1 MQVTEEIRREGPQV
15 LGRFHQPVQHGIGVD
30 LEHPGRGTN
39 AQAFSQAGYHA
50 DDQLHW
56 HPSAMHE
63 RAMRLQK
70 VACAGGALELAPGS
84 TAGMAVGTQVPQL
97 QPAAITTAPMGT
109 EVHGGI
115 HRAGA
120 SMARGSR
127 LGWWRR
133 RRRMG
138 RFMLTPGAMGP
149 LDQSC
154 KRLGVIGSL
163 VSWGLGWRDRLARGS
178 SGGGPEH
185 QEYIHQSHEPELL
198 EKASWYHGH
207 ALPENGGRGIF

>member
-30 LEHPGRGTN
+30 LEHPRGGAN
-39 AQAFSQAGYHA
+39 AQALSQARQHTH
-50 DDQLHW
+50 DQLHGYTF
-56 HPSAMHE
+56 AMKN
-63 RAMRLQK
+63 RAMGLQK

-84 TAGMAVGTQVPQL
+84 TAGMAVGTQVPQP

-120 SMARGSR
+120 SMARGPR
-127 LGWWRR
+127 LGWRR
-133 RRRMG
+133 RRSRRMG
-138 RFMLTPGAMGP
+138 RFMRTPGAMGP

-154 KRLGVIGSL
+154 KRLGVMGSL
-163 VSWGLGWRDRLARGS
+163 AAWGLG
-178 SGGGPEH
+178 
-185 QEYIHQSHEPELL
+185 
-198 EKASWYHGH
+198 
-207 ALPENGGRGIF
+207 